1 MTMDEFETYNE
12 LEEYFSQI
20 YIKLGIEQYN
30 FCYIYSDF
38 RFFASCMKINLD
50 KDRFCKSIVNP
61 LVNLKKT
68 VIIPTFSYTT
78 EGIFDVEKTSTSI
91 GTLNSW
97 ILRQPSVKRSEHPLF
112 SFAAIGHDSS
122 LVENCGKSAFGK
134 NSIHDNLRNKKCCFI
149 NIGRPIESGNTIIHN
164 IEQSCNAKYRF
175 NKVFKTS
182 VFKNNKLFGS
192 NYSAFVRR
200 QDVPGHDFKFNFTR
214 AAKLIYDE
222 GIVNEVGD
230 PTMLSNVS
238 LYDFDKTREIL
249 VKAFLNDTSI
259 FLSKPFTEY

>member
-1 MTMDEFETYNE
+1 MSQFKNYQE
-12 LEEYFSQI
+12 LEDYFSEI
-20 YIKLGIEQYN
+20 YIKLNVEKYN
-30 FCYIYSDF
+30 FCYIYSDL
-38 RFFASCMKINLD
+38 RFFGSCMKNNLD
-50 KDRFCKSIVNP
+50 KDRFCESIVKP
-61 LVNLKKT
+61 LIDSKKT

-78 EGIFDVEKTSTSI
+78 KDIFDVEKTPTSLGI
-91 GTLNSW
+91 LNSW
-97 ILRQPSVKRSEHPLF
+97 ILKQPSVKRSEHPLF
-112 SFAAIGHDSS
+112 SFAALGPKSS
-122 LVENCGKSAFGK
+122 IVENCGKSAFGE
-134 NSIHDNLRNKKCCFI
+134 NSVHENLRNKKSCFI
-149 NIGRPIESGNTIIHN
+149 NIGRPLEDGNTLIHN
-164 IEQSCNAKYRF
+164 IEQSCEAAYRF
-175 NKVFKTS
+175 DKVFKTS
-182 VFKNNKLFGS
+182 VFKNNKLFNS